1 MSIEFPLPQKT
12 TAFGPVSDPKIP
24 VAVKTSKG
32 FRTFRFLIDTGADF
46 SLAPRRLAQQ
56 VGLNWDVLT
65 PAQVIGVEQGGVRAR
80 LGLLPIRLG
89 DVELSVRC
97 LFVDTAKALF
107 LLGRADFLDRFV
119 LTVDQGNGK
128 IVLVEVS
135 PVVGSK
141 SEPRTS

>member
-1 MSIEFPLPQKT
+1 M
-12 TAFGPVSDPKIP
+12 
-24 VAVKTSKG
+24 
-32 FRTFRFLIDTGADF
+32 
-46 SLAPRRLAQQ
+46 
-56 VGLNWDVLT
+56 NWDVLT

-89 DVELSVRC
+89 DVALSVRC
-97 LFVDTAKALF
+97 LLVDTAKALF

-119 LTVDQGNGK
+119 LTVDQGQRK

-141 SEPRTS
+141 SEQRTS